1 MEVNLQQIKQAHA
14 SLLHVLQQGRILL
27 NGMPLTGV
35 EIGQLVAGANML
47 YGQAEILE
55 QNKQAKKKE
64 NPKKG

>member
-14 SLLHVLQQGRILL
+14 SLIHVLQQGRILL

-55 QNKQAKKKE
+55 QDKQAAKEKAKKK
-64 NPKKG
+64 G